1 MRTILLALV
10 FGGALAASVAA
21 ARPASA
27 QIQCSTD
34 TDCPGATCGS
44 YVCQWTVSGHACV
57 QAGTDLQGYD
67 GWCTIDSNCKC
78 AGQGATCASNS
89 HCTFTVPQDAGSSS
103 TGTSSGSTSS
113 GTGTGNAA
121 GCSTARGAGRGIAPD
136 EGSAVALAGV
146 ALAGVA
152 LARRRRTA
160 PRRDA

>member
-1 MRTILLALV
+1 MRTIVFSLV
-10 FGGALAASVAA
+10 CGGALAASVAT

-27 QIQCSTD
+27 QIQCNAD

-44 YVCQWTVSGHACV
+44 SVCQWTVSGHACV
-57 QAGTDLQGYD
+57 PAGTDLQGYD

-89 HCTFTVPQDAGSSS
+89 HCTFTVSQDAGASS
-103 TGTSSGSTSS
+103 TGTSSGSTSA

-121 GCSTARGAGRGIAPD
+121 GCSTGRGAGRGPARHGD
-136 EGSAVALAGV
+136 FAVALAGV

-152 LARRRRTA
+152 VARGRRAARRR
-160 PRRDA
+160 DA